1 MSYIKLKDII
11 FGYTLIKTEAVNST
25 KIADILFRNAISF
38 KTVGVSDGVVSIKST
53 ASEKR
58 VRAVLG
64 DKEIYTIESGGLP
77 IYLLRR
83 SKRVGLL
90 VGLILC
96 VSVIGLSSMLIW
108 DVEVKGN
115 EGLSDDY
122 IEDIL
127 IDYGIKKG
135 RFRQSVD
142 LDALHHQVLLDN
154 GAIGWLRVNFRGS
167 VAVVEVLE
175 YRGKDGTAY
184 SSLGSNLVSA
194 RDAFVVSVITINGVS
209 SVKEGDTVKAGELL
223 IGGICD
229 SNMHGYSLK
238 NAEGSVI
245 GEVCD
250 KFAIKIPFETSE
262 KRYTGKSFT
271 EKSIEILGKRIKLS
285 KKGRNLYG
293 ECDIIETRKRLEPF
307 DVIKLP
313 VEVCEVIYNEYESKA
328 VVLSEEQAF
337 SAAKAELN
345 GYLRDVSL
353 RGDVISISTQLTQ
366 EDDCVI
372 LDCTVFRT
380 EDICKR
386 IPLSTKQ

>member
-1 MSYIKLKDII
+1 MSYIRPRDVI
-11 FGYTLIKTEAVNST
+11 FGYTLIKTDKENAST
-25 KIADILFRNAISF
+25 VADILFRNAISF

-64 DKEIYTIESGGLP
+64 DKDIYTLESGGLP
-77 IYLLRR
+77 TYILKK
-83 SKRVGLL
+83 SKRIGLL

-96 VSVIGLSSMLIW
+96 VAVIGLSSMLIW
-108 DVEVKGN
+108 DVEVNGN
-115 EGLSDDY
+115 TDLSDGY
-122 IEDIL
+122 IEEVL
-127 IDYGIKKG
+127 VEYGLKKG

-142 LDALHHQVLLDN
+142 LDTLHHQVLLDN
-154 GAIGWLRVNFRGS
+154 GAIGWLRVNFRGT

-175 YRGKDGTAY
+175 YQGKDETKY

-194 RDAFVVSVITINGVS
+194 RDALVVSVITVNGVS
-209 SVKEGDTVKAGELL
+209 SVKEGDTVKAGDLL

-250 KFAIKIPFETSE
+250 TFAIQIPFETSE

-285 KKGRNLYG
+285 KKGRNFDG
-293 ECDIIETRKRLEPF
+293 ECDIIESRKRLEPF

-313 VEVCEVIYNEYESKA
+313 VELCELTYNEYENK
-328 VVLSEEQAF
+328 VLVLTAEQAVA
-337 SAAKAELN
+337 AAKAELN

-353 RGDVISISTQLTQ
+353 RGDVISISTQLNK
-366 EDDCVI
+366 EDDSVI

-386 IPLSTKQ
+386 IPLSTKR